1 MCELEATAPP
11 EHRAMPPEPLL
22 WTAGGISVMPIL
34 AALKNLFSCER
45 LFLTADDASE
55 RTEGIIHGTGVGK
68 NFGHIRLQNHHVRAA
83 LVAPGVFATDAAGEI
98 VFRPQA
104 VAG

>member
-1 MCELEATAPP
+1 
-11 EHRAMPPEPLL
+11 MPL
-22 WTAGGISVMPIL
+22 L
-34 AALKNLFSCER
+34 AALENLFSCER
-45 LFLTADDASE
+45 LFLTTDDASE
-55 RTEGIIHGTGVGK
+55 SAERIIHGTGVGE
-68 NFGHIRLQNHHVRAA
+68 NFGHIRLQHHHVRAA